1 MSTPRWQQLDQIFVD
16 GRQLPQEERTVFVTH
31 ACGADDGLRAEVLSL
46 LAAADES
53 REFMAKPALDQ
64 LAQEMGHAGWSLR
77 PGERVGSYTV
87 ERLLGAGGAGEVW
100 RARDERLGRHVA
112 IKVMLPHFSTDAER
126 VRRFTDEARAAG
138 ALNHPNVLAIYDVG
152 EHHGAP
158 FIVSECLEGESLRK
172 RLERGPLPLDN
183 AVTVALEIAHGLGA
197 AHARGIVHRD
207 LKPDNVFLCSNG
219 GVKIL
224 DFGVAK
230 LQAATDDVGA
240 EASQTLT
247 GGVVG
252 TAGYMAPEQ
261 VKDEKVDARA
271 DLFALGATMYEMLGG
286 QRPFKAAS
294 TIETLHAILT
304 TDPPDLSNC
313 NPQVPLP
320 LMHIV
325 KRLLAKAPDAR
336 FQSAADLAWT
346 LERVAAVM
354 ADPTNSHARSGSRP
368 ATPPVR
374 WFAWT
379 AAATGMAMLVGL
391 AWWLPS
397 QVARQPTAA
406 TLTRFTW
413 PLPAGVGL
421 DSPQPCRPMV
431 SRSCLREP
439 MLRAPGCSC
448 ALSIHLSRE

>member
-1 MSTPRWQQLDQIFVD
+1 DNMYLST
-16 GRQLPQEERTVFVTH
+16 
-31 ACGADDGLRAEVLSL
+31 
-46 LAAADES
+46 
-53 REFMAKPALDQ
+53 
-64 LAQEMGHAGWSLR
+64 
-77 PGERVGSYTV
+77 
-87 ERLLGAGGAGEVW
+87 
-100 RARDERLGRHVA
+100 
-112 IKVMLPHFSTDAER
+112 
-126 VRRFTDEARAAG
+126 
-138 ALNHPNVLAIYDVG
+138 
-152 EHHGAP
+152 
-158 FIVSECLEGESLRK
+158 
-172 RLERGPLPLDN
+172 
-183 AVTVALEIAHGLGA
+183 
-197 AHARGIVHRD
+197 
-207 LKPDNVFLCSNG
+207 NG
-219 GVKIL
+219 GVKTL

-261 VKDEKVDARA
+261 VKGEKVDARA

-448 ALSIHLSRE
+448 A